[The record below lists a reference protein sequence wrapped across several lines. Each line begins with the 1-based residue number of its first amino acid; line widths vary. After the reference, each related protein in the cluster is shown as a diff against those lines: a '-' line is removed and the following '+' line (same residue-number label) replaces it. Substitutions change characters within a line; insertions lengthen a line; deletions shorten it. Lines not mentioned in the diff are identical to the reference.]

1 MTIKTIVMN
10 IKTIVMTIKTIVMTI
25 KTICIKNI
33 TRFHGA
39 HMQRGYGIGG
49 IYKSFARFAIPLF
62 KQNAKAL
69 GEKALQAA
77 TQVGQD
83 VLEGKMLEN
92 L

>member
-1 MTIKTIVMN
+1 
-10 IKTIVMTIKTIVMTI
+10 
-25 KTICIKNI
+25 
-33 TRFHGA
+33 
-39 HMQRGYGIGG
+39 MQSGYGIGG

-62 KQNAKAL
+62 KQNAKAI